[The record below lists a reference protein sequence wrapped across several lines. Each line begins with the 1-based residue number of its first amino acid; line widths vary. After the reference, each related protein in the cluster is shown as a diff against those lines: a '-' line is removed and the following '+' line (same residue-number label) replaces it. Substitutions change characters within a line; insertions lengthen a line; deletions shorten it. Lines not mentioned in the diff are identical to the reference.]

1 MNSLEHGVLK
11 IVLELEQFVNTKNS
25 TLTTPLS
32 GGGDGE
38 RRRRNDMAYTLQ
50 QENQILGL
58 IKWRRKAL
66 QEEREA
72 LKKSKQLTD
81 RQAKQIEIELED
93 LRFLEMKNR
102 EARL

>member
-1 MNSLEHGVLK
+1 MVKKATIIGVK
-11 IVLELEQFVNTKNS
+11 IIN
-25 TLTTPLS
+25 
-32 GGGDGE
+32 E
-38 RRRRNDMAYTLQ
+38 RRSDMAYTLQ

-58 IKWRRKAL
+58 IKWRRKVL

-81 RQAKQIEIELED
+81 RQAKLIEIELED
-93 LRFLEMKNR
+93 LRFLEIKNR

>member
-1 MNSLEHGVLK
+1 
-11 IVLELEQFVNTKNS
+11 
-25 TLTTPLS
+25 
-32 GGGDGE
+32 
-38 RRRRNDMAYTLQ
+38 MAYTLQ

-58 IKWRRKAL
+58 IKWRRKVL

-81 RQAKQIEIELED
+81 RQAKLIEIELED
-93 LRFLEMKNR
+93 LRFLEIKNR

>member
-1 MNSLEHGVLK
+1 
-11 IVLELEQFVNTKNS
+11 
-25 TLTTPLS
+25 
-32 GGGDGE
+32 
-38 RRRRNDMAYTLQ
+38 MAYTLQ

-58 IKWRRKAL
+58 IKWRRKEL

>member
-1 MNSLEHGVLK
+1 
-11 IVLELEQFVNTKNS
+11 
-25 TLTTPLS
+25 
-32 GGGDGE
+32 
-38 RRRRNDMAYTLQ
+38 MAYTLQ

-58 IKWRRKAL
+58 IRWRRKVL

-72 LKKSKQLTD
+72 LKKSKELTD

-93 LRFLEMKNR
+93 LRFLEIKNR

>member
-1 MNSLEHGVLK
+1 
-11 IVLELEQFVNTKNS
+11 
-25 TLTTPLS
+25 
-32 GGGDGE
+32 
-38 RRRRNDMAYTLQ
+38 MAYTLQ

-72 LKKSKQLTD
+72 LKKSKELND

>member
-1 MNSLEHGVLK
+1 
-11 IVLELEQFVNTKNS
+11 
-25 TLTTPLS
+25 
-32 GGGDGE
+32 
-38 RRRRNDMAYTLQ
+38 MAYTLQ

-58 IKWRRKAL
+58 IKWRRKVL

-81 RQAKQIEIELED
+81 RQAKLIEIELED
-93 LRFLEMKNR
+93 LRFLELKNR